1 MSDITID
8 VEFLAGTS
16 INQAISEAKQKAI
29 QWDVAYVCFSFNGV
43 SMSVG
48 QNADVDEGIS
58 QWEAA
63 LGSRFKS
70 AIVN

>member
-1 MSDITID
+1 MSNITID

-16 INQAISEAKQKAI
+16 IEEAISEAKQKAI
-29 QWDVAYVCFSFNGV
+29 QWDVAYVCFNFNGV

-48 QNADVDEGIS
+48 KKADIDEGIS

-63 LGSRFKS
+63 LDSGYKHVV
-70 AIVN
+70 VN

>member
-1 MSDITID
+1 MSNITID

-16 INQAISEAKQKAI
+16 INKAISEAKQKAI
-29 QWDVAYVCFSFNGV
+29 QWDVAYVCFNFNGV

-48 QNADVDEGIS
+48 KNADVDEGIS